1 MPSNNAT
8 NANSAIDAINNGLPI
23 KNSFE
28 GRYNKRLYNKRRWAN
43 KLGLGFAM
51 SAMFFGLFWLFWI
64 LFTLFVEGFQGM
76 VQMPI
81 FTADTPPPMSAGGL
95 RNAIV
100 GSVMLAFSGLFIG
113 APIGLMTG
121 IYLSEFSQGSML
133 GKVTRFL
140 NDILLSAPSIVIG
153 LFIYALMVKGQSFS
167 GWAGALALALIVI
180 PVVVRTTENMLNLVP
195 NNIREAAYALGTP
208 KWKMVTQVTIKAA
221 RAGLTTGVLLAFAR
235 ITGETAPLLFTAL
248 NNQYFSTDMSQPI
261 ANLPNTIY
269 QFAMSP
275 YDNWHALAWAAAL
288 LITASVLVLN
298 VLARFI
304 GSRGQTK

>member
-1 MPSNNAT
+1 MPT
-8 NANSAIDAINNGLPI
+8 NAMHSALPAQTGFD
-23 KNSFE
+23 S
-28 GRYNKRLYNKRRWAN
+28 RYDKRLYNKRRWAN
-43 KLGLGFAM
+43 KLGLGFAI
-51 SAMFFGLFWLFWI
+51 SAMVFGLIWLFWI
-64 LFTLFVEGFQGM
+64 LVTLFVEGFQGM

-121 IYLSEFSQGSML
+121 IYLSEFAQGSLL

-167 GWAGALALALIVI
+167 GWAGALALALIVV

-195 NNIREAAYALGTP
+195 NSIREAAYALGTP

-248 NNQYFSTDMSQPI
+248 NNQYFSTDMGQPI

-275 YDNWHALAWAAAL
+275 YDNWHTLAWAAAL

-304 GSRGQTK
+304 GGRSSSK

>member
-1 MPSNNAT
+1 MPANNAI
-8 NANSAIDAINNGLPI
+8 NAPLPTKPNSAT
-23 KNSFE
+23 
-28 GRYNKRLYNKRRWAN
+28 RYNQSLYNKRRLTN

-51 SAMFFGLFWLFWI
+51 TAMVFGLFWLSWI
-64 LFTLFVEGFQGM
+64 LVTLFVEGFQGM
-76 VQMPI
+76 VQLPI

-121 IYLSEFSQGSML
+121 IYLSEFSRGSTL
-133 GKVTRFL
+133 GNVTRFL

-195 NNIREAAYALGTP
+195 NSLREAAYALGTP
-208 KWKMVTQVTIKAA
+208 KWKLVTQVTVKAA

-248 NNQYFSTDMSQPI
+248 NNQYFSTDMGQPI

-275 YDNWHALAWAAAL
+275 YDNWHTLAWAAAL

-298 VLARFI
+298 ILARFI
-304 GSRGQTK
+304 GGRGQPK

>member
-1 MPSNNAT
+1 MPT
-8 NANSAIDAINNGLPI
+8 NAMHSALPAQTGFD
-23 KNSFE
+23 S
-28 GRYNKRLYNKRRWAN
+28 RYDKRLYNKRRWAN
-43 KLGLGFAM
+43 KLGLGFAI
-51 SAMFFGLFWLFWI
+51 SAMVFGLIWLFWI
-64 LFTLFVEGFQGM
+64 LVTLFVEGFQGM

-81 FTADTPPPMSAGGL
+81 FTADTPPPMSEGGL

-121 IYLSEFSQGSML
+121 IYLSEFAQGSLL

-167 GWAGALALALIVI
+167 GWAGALALALIVV

-195 NNIREAAYALGTP
+195 NSIREAAYALGTP

-248 NNQYFSTDMSQPI
+248 NNQYFSTDMGEPI

-275 YDNWHALAWAAAL
+275 YDNWHTLAWAAAL

-304 GSRGQTK
+304 GGRSSSK

>member
-1 MPSNNAT
+1 MTFAPVTTQTAEPNQS
-8 NANSAIDAINNGLPI
+8 SVR
-23 KNSFE
+23 FE
-28 GRYNKRLYNKRRWAN
+28 DRYNKRLYNKRRFIN
-43 KLGLGFAM
+43 RLGLGFAL
-51 SAMFFGLFWLFWI
+51 SALVFGLVWLIWI
-64 LFTLFVEGFQGM
+64 LMTLFVEGFQGLIE
-76 VQMPI
+76 MPV
-81 FTADTPPPMSAGGL
+81 FMADTPPPMGEGGL

-100 GSVMLAFSGLFIG
+100 GSAMLAFSGLAIG
-113 APIGLMTG
+113 APIGMMAG
-121 IYLSEFSQGSML
+121 IYLAEFSQGSML

-180 PVVVRTTENMLNLVP
+180 PIVVRTTENMLNLVP
-195 NNIREAAYALGTP
+195 NTLREAAYALGTP
-208 KWKMVTQVTIKAA
+208 KWKLVSTVTLKAA
-221 RAGLTTGVLLAFAR
+221 KAGLTTGVLLAFAR

-248 NNQYFSTDMSQPI
+248 NNQYFSTDMSEPM

-288 LITASVLVLN
+288 LITATVLFLN
-298 VLARFI
+298 IAARFI
-304 GSRGQTK
+304 GAKDHSR

>member
-1 MPSNNAT
+1 MPANNVI
-8 NANSAIDAINNGLPI
+8 NAPMPTKPS
-23 KNSFE
+23 ST
-28 GRYNKRLYNKRRWAN
+28 GRYNQSLYNKRRLTN

-51 SAMFFGLFWLFWI
+51 SAMIFGLFWLSWI
-64 LFTLFVEGFQGM
+64 LVTLFVEGFQGM
-76 VQMPI
+76 VQLPI

-121 IYLSEFSQGSML
+121 IYLSEFSKGSML

-195 NNIREAAYALGTP
+195 NSLREAAYALGTP
-208 KWKMVTQVTIKAA
+208 KWKLVTQVTVKAA

-248 NNQYFSTDMSQPI
+248 NNQYFSTDMGQPI

-275 YDNWHALAWAAAL
+275 YDNWHTLAWAAAL

-298 VLARFI
+298 ILARFI
-304 GSRGQTK
+304 GGRGQPK

>member
-1 MPSNNAT
+1 MPANNVM
-8 NANSAIDAINNGLPI
+8 NAPMSTKPSSA
-23 KNSFE
+23 
-28 GRYNKRLYNKRRWAN
+28 GRYNKSLYNKRRWTN

-51 SAMFFGLFWLFWI
+51 SAMVFGLFWLSWI
-64 LFTLFVEGFQGM
+64 LVTLFVEGFQGM
-76 VQMPI
+76 VELPI
-81 FTADTPPPMSAGGL
+81 FTADTPPPMSPGGL

-121 IYLSEFSQGSML
+121 IYLSEFSKGSML

-153 LFIYALMVKGQSFS
+153 LFIYALMVKGESFS

-180 PVVVRTTENMLNLVP
+180 PVVVRTTESMLNLVP
-195 NNIREAAYALGTP
+195 NSLREAAYALGTP
-208 KWKMVTQVTIKAA
+208 KWKMVTQVTVKAA
-221 RAGLTTGVLLAFAR
+221 KAGLTTGVLLAFAR

-248 NNQYFSTDMSQPI
+248 NNQYFSTDMGQPI

-275 YDNWHALAWAAAL
+275 YDNWHTLAWAAAL

-304 GSRGQTK
+304 GNRGQVK

>member
-1 MPSNNAT
+1 MTFAPVTTQTTQPSQ
-8 NANSAIDAINNGLPI
+8 S
-23 KNSFE
+23 SVRFE
-28 GRYNKRLYNKRRWAN
+28 DRYNKRLYNKRRFIN
-43 KLGLGFAM
+43 RLGLGFAL
-51 SAMFFGLFWLFWI
+51 SALVFGLVWLIWI
-64 LFTLFVEGFQGM
+64 LMTLFVEGMQGLIE
-76 VQMPI
+76 MPV
-81 FTADTPPPMSAGGL
+81 FMADTPPPMGEGGL

-100 GSVMLAFSGLFIG
+100 GSAMLAFSGLAIG
-113 APIGLMTG
+113 APIGMMAG
-121 IYLSEFSQGSML
+121 IYLAEFSQGSML

-180 PVVVRTTENMLNLVP
+180 PIVVRTTENMLNLVP
-195 NNIREAAYALGTP
+195 NTLREAAYALGTP
-208 KWKMVTQVTIKAA
+208 KWKLVSTVTLKAA
-221 RAGLTTGVLLAFAR
+221 KAGLTTGVLLAFAR

-248 NNQYFSTDMSQPI
+248 NNQYFSTDMSQPM

-288 LITASVLVLN
+288 LITATVLFLN
-298 VLARFI
+298 IAARFI
-304 GSRGQTK
+304 GAKDHSR

>member
-1 MPSNNAT
+1 MPT
-8 NANSAIDAINNGLPI
+8 NAMHSALPTQTGFD
-23 KNSFE
+23 S
-28 GRYNKRLYNKRRWAN
+28 RYDKRLYNKRRWAN

-51 SAMFFGLFWLFWI
+51 SAMVFGLIWLFWI
-64 LFTLFVEGFQGM
+64 LVTLFVEGFQGM

-81 FTADTPPPMSAGGL
+81 FAADTPPPMSEGGL

-121 IYLSEFSQGSML
+121 IYLSEFAQGSLL

-167 GWAGALALALIVI
+167 GWAGALALALIVV

-195 NNIREAAYALGTP
+195 NSIREAAYALGTP

-248 NNQYFSTDMSQPI
+248 NNQYFSTDMGEPI

-275 YDNWHALAWAAAL
+275 YDNWHTLAWAAAL

-304 GSRGQTK
+304 GGRSSSK

>member
-1 MPSNNAT
+1 MTLAPVTTQTTQPSQP
-8 NANSAIDAINNGLPI
+8 SVR
-23 KNSFE
+23 FE
-28 GRYNKRLYNKRRWAN
+28 DRYNKRLYNKRRFIN
-43 KLGLGFAM
+43 RLGLGFAL
-51 SAMFFGLFWLFWI
+51 SAIVFGLFWLIWI
-64 LFTLFVEGFQGM
+64 LITLFVEGFQGLIE
-76 VQMPI
+76 MPV
-81 FTADTPPPMSAGGL
+81 FMADTPPPMGEGGL

-100 GSVMLAFSGLFIG
+100 GSVMLAFSGLAIG
-113 APIGLMTG
+113 APIGMMAG
-121 IYLSEFSQGSML
+121 IYLAEFSHGSML

-180 PVVVRTTENMLNLVP
+180 PIVVRTTENMLNLVP
-195 NNIREAAYALGTP
+195 NTLREAAYALGTP
-208 KWKMVTQVTIKAA
+208 KWKLVSTVTLKAA
-221 RAGLTTGVLLAFAR
+221 KAGLTTGVLLAFAR

-248 NNQYFSTDMSQPI
+248 NNQYFSTDMSEPM

-288 LITASVLVLN
+288 LITATVLFLN
-298 VLARFI
+298 IAARFI
-304 GSRGQTK
+304 GAKDHSR

>member
-1 MPSNNAT
+1 MTSSSNLENYSVSST
-8 NANSAIDAINNGLPI
+8 SISTSRT
-23 KNSFE
+23 SFE
-28 GRYNKRLYNKRRWAN
+28 DRYDKSLYNQRRRIN
-43 KLGLGFAM
+43 RIGLGFALT
-51 SAMFFGLFWLFWI
+51 AMAFGLFWLFWI
-64 LFTLFVEGFQGM
+64 LFTLFVEGFQGI
-76 VQMPI
+76 VELPI
-81 FTADTPPPMSAGGL
+81 FVSDTPPPMSMGGL

-121 IYLSEFSQGSML
+121 IYLSEFANGSLL

-153 LFIYALMVKGQSFS
+153 LFIYALMVKGSNFS
-167 GWAGALALALIVI
+167 GWAGALALALIVV

-195 NNIREAAYALGTP
+195 NTLREAAYALGTP
-208 KWKMVTQVTIKAA
+208 KWKLVTQVTVKAA
-221 RAGLTTGVLLAFAR
+221 QAGLTTGVLLAFAR

-275 YDNWHALAWAAAL
+275 YENWHTLAWAAAL
-288 LITASVLVLN
+288 LITLSVLTLN
-298 VLARFI
+298 ILARFI
-304 GSRGQTK
+304 GSRGHSK

>member
-1 MPSNNAT
+1 MPIINTA
-8 NANSAIDAINNGLPI
+8 SAIET
-23 KNSFE
+23 SFE
-28 GRYNKRLYNKRRWAN
+28 QRYDQSLYNKRRRIN
-43 KLGLGFAM
+43 RLGLGFAL
-51 SAMFFGLFWLFWI
+51 SAMAFGLFWLFWI
-64 LFTLFVEGFQGM
+64 LATLFIEGFQGM
-76 VQMPI
+76 VQLPI
-81 FTADTPPPMSAGGL
+81 FGADTPPPMTEGGL

-121 IYLSEFSQGSML
+121 IYLAEFSHGSLL

-153 LFIYALMVKGQSFS
+153 LFIYALMVKGKSFS

-180 PVVVRTTENMLNLVP
+180 PVVVRTTENMLKLVP
-195 NNIREAAYALGTP
+195 NTLREAAYALGTP
-208 KWKMVTQVTIKAA
+208 KWKLVTQVTFKAA
-221 RAGLTTGVLLAFAR
+221 KAGLTTGVLLAFAR

-248 NNQYFSTDMSQPI
+248 NNQYFSIDMSQPM

-275 YDNWHALAWAAAL
+275 YENWHTLAWAAAL
-288 LITASVLVLN
+288 LITLSVLVLN
-298 VLARFI
+298 ILARFI
-304 GSRGQTK
+304 GSRGHK

>member
-1 MPSNNAT
+1 MPT
-8 NANSAIDAINNGLPI
+8 NAMHSALPAQTGFD
-23 KNSFE
+23 S
-28 GRYNKRLYNKRRWAN
+28 RYDKRLYNKRRWAN

-51 SAMFFGLFWLFWI
+51 SAMVFGLIWLFWI
-64 LFTLFVEGFQGM
+64 LVTLFVEGFQGM

-81 FTADTPPPMSAGGL
+81 FTADTPPPMSEGGL

-100 GSVMLAFSGLFIG
+100 GSVMVAFSGLFIG

-121 IYLSEFSQGSML
+121 IYLSEFAQGSLL

-167 GWAGALALALIVI
+167 GWAGALALALIVV

-195 NNIREAAYALGTP
+195 NSIREAAYALGTP

-248 NNQYFSTDMSQPI
+248 NNQYFSTDMGQPI

-275 YDNWHALAWAAAL
+275 YDNWHTLAWAAAL

-304 GSRGQTK
+304 GGRSSSK

>member
-1 MPSNNAT
+1 MPSNNALNT
-8 NANSAIDAINNGLPI
+8 PLPVNTTPKI
-23 KNSFE
+23 
-28 GRYNKRLYNKRRWAN
+28 RYNKSLYNKRRLTN

-51 SAMFFGLFWLFWI
+51 SAMVFGLFWLSWI
-64 LFTLFVEGFQGM
+64 LVTLFVEGFQGM
-76 VQMPI
+76 VQLPI

-121 IYLSEFSQGSML
+121 IYLSEFSKGSML

-180 PVVVRTTENMLNLVP
+180 PVVVRTTESMLNLVP
-195 NNIREAAYALGTP
+195 NSLREAAYALGTP
-208 KWKMVTQVTIKAA
+208 KWKLVTQVTVKAA
-221 RAGLTTGVLLAFAR
+221 KAGLTTGVLLAFAR

-248 NNQYFSTDMSQPI
+248 NNQYFSTDMGQPL

-275 YDNWHALAWAAAL
+275 YDNWHMLAWAAAL

-298 VLARFI
+298 ILARFI
-304 GSRGQTK
+304 GNRGQVR

>member
-1 MPSNNAT
+1 MH
-8 NANSAIDAINNGLPI
+8 SALPAQTGFD
-23 KNSFE
+23 S
-28 GRYNKRLYNKRRWAN
+28 RYDKRLYNKRRWAN
-43 KLGLGFAM
+43 KLGLGFAI
-51 SAMFFGLFWLFWI
+51 SAMVFGLIWLFWI
-64 LFTLFVEGFQGM
+64 LVTLFVEGFQGM
-76 VQMPI
+76 MQMPI
-81 FTADTPPPMSAGGL
+81 FTADTPPPMSEGGL

-100 GSVMLAFSGLFIG
+100 GSVMVAFSGLFIG

-121 IYLSEFSQGSML
+121 IYLSEFAQGSLL

-167 GWAGALALALIVI
+167 GWAGALALALIVV

-195 NNIREAAYALGTP
+195 NSIREAAYALGTP

-248 NNQYFSTDMSQPI
+248 NNQYFSTDMGQPI

-275 YDNWHALAWAAAL
+275 YDNWHTLAWAAAL

-304 GSRGQTK
+304 GGRSSSK

>member
-1 MPSNNAT
+1 MH
-8 NANSAIDAINNGLPI
+8 SALPAQTGFD
-23 KNSFE
+23 S
-28 GRYNKRLYNKRRWAN
+28 RYDKRLYNKRRWAN

-51 SAMFFGLFWLFWI
+51 SAMVFGLIWLFWI
-64 LFTLFVEGFQGM
+64 LVTLFVEGFQGM
-76 VQMPI
+76 IQMPI
-81 FTADTPPPMSAGGL
+81 FTADTPPPMSEGGL

-121 IYLSEFSQGSML
+121 IYLSEFAQGSLL

-167 GWAGALALALIVI
+167 GWAGALALALIVV

-195 NNIREAAYALGTP
+195 NSIREAAYALGTP

-248 NNQYFSTDMSQPI
+248 NNQYFSTDMGQPI

-304 GSRGQTK
+304 GGRSSSK